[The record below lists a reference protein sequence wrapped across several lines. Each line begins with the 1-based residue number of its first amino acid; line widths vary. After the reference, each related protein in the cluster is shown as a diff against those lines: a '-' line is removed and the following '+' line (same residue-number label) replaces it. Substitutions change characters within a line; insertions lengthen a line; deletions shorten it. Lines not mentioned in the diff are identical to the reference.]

1 MTTEQFYA
9 QLPPLPRFID
19 ITQPAHFQPVPED
32 WYVVVTDVVSST
44 EHIAQGRYKAV
55 NFVGAMGIVSVLN
68 GAGAI
73 DIPYVFGGDGA
84 FLLVPPSLVPTT
96 QAALLAIQAAARRDF
111 QLDLR
116 VALIPVS
123 HVTACHGLL
132 MAKVRVSAHY
142 NQAAFRGG
150 GLTYATQLMKAPA
163 TQHLYQPQASGPPLQ
178 ADLSGLECRWQAIP
192 SRHGDMVTLLV
203 QATAPSDSQVNRIY
217 ADVIGFIET
226 LYGTDGDPPRPILP
240 GQLKLSFAL
249 RNLQYEVKARGGR
262 RGLGR
267 WLYLGKIWMQ
277 NLMGTVLMGL
287 GVRTSTTD
295 WGHHRAQVVEAS
307 DYRKFD
313 DLLRMVISSSP
324 ARTRRLDQYLESRY
338 QEGRLV
344 YGLHVSDSALMT
356 CLVFERSGQQVH
368 FVDGSDGGYALAAL
382 DMKRRLSA

>member
-9 QLPPLPRFID
+9 QLSPLTRFID
-19 ITQPAHFQPVPED
+19 ITQPDHFQPVPED

-44 EHIAQGRYKAV
+44 KNIAQGRYKAV

-68 GAGAI
+68 GAGAV

-84 FLLVPPSLVPTT
+84 SLLVPPSLVPTT

-123 HVTACHGLL
+123 HVTAYHRLL
-132 MAKVRVSAHY
+132 VAKVQVSSNY
-142 NQAAFRGG
+142 SQAAFRGG

-163 TQHLYQPQASGPPLQ
+163 TQDLYQPQISGPPPQ
-178 ADLSGLECRWQAIP
+178 ADLSGLECRWQSIP
-192 SRHGDMVTLLV
+192 SRHGDMVTLMV
-203 QATAPSDSQVNRIY
+203 QATAPSDSQMNRIY
-217 ADVIGFIET
+217 ADVIGFMGT
-226 LYGTDGDPPRPILP
+226 LYGTERDQHRPITP
-240 GQLKLSFAL
+240 DQLKLSFAPRTL
-249 RNLQYEVKARGGR
+249 RYEVTARGGR
-262 RGLGR
+262 GWLGR

-277 NLMGTVLMGL
+277 NLMGLVMMGL
-287 GVRTSTTD
+287 GVRTPNVD
-295 WGHHRAQVVEAS
+295 WGHHREDVVSAS

-313 DLLRMVISSSP
+313 DLLRMVIASSP
-324 ARTRRLDQYLESRY
+324 AHTRRLARYLEARY

-344 YGLHVSDSALMT
+344 YGLHVSSSALMT